1 MKKQY
6 IVQNNHK
13 RAGKQEKVQKK
24 QRFMLNS
31 YIFCVIMPAIETE
44 PNGLKLNSCPQVQQ
58 RTWVFQ

>member
-13 RAGKQEKVQKK
+13 RPGKQEKVQKK

-31 YIFCVIMPAIETE
+31 YIFCVIMSAIETE